1 MLTTWVL
8 IVFLA
13 YFAALIGIAVFRSRQ
28 MQEMSDYVLG
38 GRRVG
43 SITSALSSGSSSTSG
58 WTMLV
63 FPALAFM
70 NGAIELWTVFS
81 LVVGFWL
88 TWTIYAKR
96 LRRYTIAAEN
106 SLTFPEFF
114 ESVSETN
121 GACCARS
128 PPLSR
133 SSSSS
138 STLVPA

>member
-43 SITSALSSGSSSTSG
+43 SITSALSSGSSATSG

-70 NGAIELWTVFS
+70 NGAVEFWTVLSIVLRF
-81 LVVGFWL
+81 LVDLDDLCQAVAPVYYCRGEL
-88 TWTIYAKR
+88 P
-96 LRRYTIAAEN
+96 N
-106 SLTFPEFF
+106 
-114 ESVSETN
+114 VS
-121 GACCARS
+121 GI
-128 PPLSR
+128 L
-133 SSSSS
+133 
-138 STLVPA
+138 